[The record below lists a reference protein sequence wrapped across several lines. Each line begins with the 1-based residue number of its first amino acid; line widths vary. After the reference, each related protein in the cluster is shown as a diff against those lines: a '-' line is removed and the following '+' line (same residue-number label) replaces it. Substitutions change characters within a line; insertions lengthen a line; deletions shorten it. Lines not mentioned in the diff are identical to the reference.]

1 VFQRAWCS
9 TLSPSK
15 AREFGYTGYTD
26 SYKSITTAFD
36 SFRKMK
42 QIP

>member
-9 TLSPSK
+9 TVSVSK
-15 AREFGYTGYTD
+15 AREFGYTGYKD
-26 SYKSITTAFD
+26 SYKSLTGAFD
-36 SFRKMK
+36 NFKQAK